1 VGRVRAPDR
10 PLVVLALIALA
21 EGLGLLAYA
30 VFDVVEA
37 IRVGVTGP
45 SDVSNVPAVLL
56 LVAITAILGL
66 GMMWVARGWWLA
78 RRWARAPFLLA
89 QIITILIG
97 YELAQSSGA
106 VERAVG
112 IAAALVALLGL
123 ALSFAPSVSRAI
135 DEQG

>member
-1 VGRVRAPDR
+1 M
-10 PLVVLALIALA
+10 VLALIALV

-30 VFDVVEA
+30 VFDAVEA

-56 LVAITAILGL
+56 LVVILAALGL
-66 GMMWVARGWWLA
+66 AMVWVARGWWRA

-89 QIITILIG
+89 QIIAILIG
-97 YELAQSSGA
+97 YELAQSTGT

-112 IAAALVALLGL
+112 VGVALVALLGL

-135 DEQG
+135 DEQA

>member
-1 VGRVRAPDR
+1 M
-10 PLVVLALIALA
+10 VLALIALV

-30 VFDVVEA
+30 VFDAVEA

-56 LVAITAILGL
+56 LVVILAALGL
-66 GMMWVARGWWLA
+66 AMVWVARGWWLA

-89 QIITILIG
+89 QIIAILIG
-97 YELAQSSGA
+97 YELAQSTGT

-112 IAAALVALLGL
+112 VGVALVALLGL

-135 DEQG
+135 DEQA